1 MKQSAVAA
9 AVQDHLN
16 QINIDTS
23 GDDAFLQT
31 LPETW
36 DDLNAMKD
44 EMANSVLEFV
54 SQVEEVS
61 RQNVVMENLGSRKL
75 EFERLHDVF
84 YTDIDGFT
92 KTVENLR
99 SQHEHRSGRITTM
112 DELTLYNA
120 LGMEYAVL
128 NQKLM
133 TLIAPTITSII
144 LLVNEVTD
152 RLQQVQAQQPQE
164 GNNNV

>member
-75 EFERLHDVF
+75 EFERLQDVF

-92 KTVENLR
+92 KTVEQLR
-99 SQHEHRSGRITTM
+99 SQHENRSGRITTM
-112 DELTLYNA
+112 EELNLYNA

>member
-1 MKQSAVAA
+1 MKQSVVAA

-99 SQHEHRSGRITTM
+99 SQHENRSGRITTM
-112 DELTLYNA
+112 DELNLYNA

>member
-1 MKQSAVAA
+1 MKKSVVAA

-23 GDDAFLQT
+23 GDDAFLRT
-31 LPETW
+31 LTETW

-44 EMANSVLEFV
+44 EMANAVLEFV
-54 SQVEEVS
+54 TQVEEVT
-61 RQNVVMENLGSRKL
+61 RQNVVMENLGNHKL
-75 EFERLHDVF
+75 EFDRLLNVF

-99 SQHEHRSGRITTM
+99 VQHENRSGRITTM
-112 DELTLYNA
+112 DELNLYNA

-152 RLQQVQAQQPQE
+152 QLQQAQPQQPQE